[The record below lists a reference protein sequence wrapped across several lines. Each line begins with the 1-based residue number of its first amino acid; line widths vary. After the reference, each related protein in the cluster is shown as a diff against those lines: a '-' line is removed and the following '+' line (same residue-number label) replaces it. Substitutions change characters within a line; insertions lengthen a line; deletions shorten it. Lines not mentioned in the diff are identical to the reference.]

1 MPHRPHQGQQTHGKL
16 RPMHIGHTGHFGQ
29 DTTATG
35 PFRQRPS
42 TRETLANAH
51 RPSVA
56 ATKHTG
62 NFGQDTSAIGPFRQR
77 PSTRETSANAHRP
90 SVAGPSIWETLAKA
104 HRPSVAATKHTGNFG
119 QCTSAIGRSDQA
131 HGKLWP
137 RHIGHRSQRPS
148 TRETSAKAHRPPVS
162 KHMGNFGQCTSA
174 IGQHTGNFGQDT
186 SAIGHHTHRKL
197 PEGAKAHR
205 PSVNTRETSANAHRP
220 SVAATKHTGN
230 FGQDTSAIGRS
241 DQSHWKLWPMHIG
254 HRLQRPGTRETSA
267 MTHRPS
273 VAATK
278 HTGNFGQGTSAIGH
292 QTHGTLLEGAP
303 SGSEG
308 TSATPPEAVPKHT
321 GQFDQDTS
329 ATPPE
334 AVAATKHTGH
344 FASHHPRHAPDTSA
358 TLMNNAP
365 MDETAEH
372 TSGIDRNP
380 MNTTTSSA
388 NCLQSAIAFFGPL
401 TRAI

>member
-1 MPHRPHQGQQTHGKL
+1 MIEPNGVERNVPVQGTHV
-16 RPMHIGHTGHFGQ
+16 GHLDHTSVKAPSAIGQ
-29 DTTATG
+29 DM
-35 PFRQRPS
+35 
-42 TRETLANAH
+42 
-51 RPSVA
+51 
-56 ATKHTG
+56 G
-62 NFGQDTSAIGPFRQR
+62 NFGQDTSAIGCSDHTHGKLRPRHIDHR
-77 PSTRETSANAHRP
+77 SPSTWQSLAKTHRP
-90 SVAGPSIWETLAKA
+90 LV
-104 HRPSVAATKHTGNFG
+104 TKHTGN
-119 QCTSAIGRSDQA
+119 I
-131 HGKLWP
+131 
-137 RHIGHRSQRPS
+137 
-148 TRETSAKAHRPPVS
+148 
-162 KHMGNFGQCTSA
+162 
-174 IGQHTGNFGQDT
+174 GQDT
-186 SAIGHHTHRKL
+186 SAIG
-197 PEGAKAHR
+197 
-205 PSVNTRETSANAHRP
+205 
-220 SVAATKHTGN
+220 
-230 FGQDTSAIGRS
+230 Q
-241 DQSHWKLWPMHIG
+241 
-254 HRLQRPGTRETSA
+254 
-267 MTHRPS
+267 
-273 VAATK
+273 